1 LILDQKDPERQSSV
15 YVVPTMELMSEAEA
29 LVILAGEGDKEALAA
44 LDLTIP
50 RLAELRDQARTEA
63 GPIDEEQ

>member
-1 LILDQKDPERQSSV
+1 
-15 YVVPTMELMSEAEA
+15 MELMSEAEA
-29 LVILAGEGDKEALAA
+29 LVVLAREGDKEALAA
-44 LDLTIP
+44 LDLTIR